1 MRTQKLKNTGNSNYY
16 GSVVRSEGVWPS
28 SPHVDRS
35 LNLFLDSMGDNKIV
49 TARSVPSGFASPVSL
64 MPNIQAEKGTKSDA
78 SVGCRLFGINL
89 ITNSTIVSP
98 DREPT
103 CLVMAS
109 SIDRGS
115 TPVSASE
122 ADKAQINE
130 VSKLLVEQKIT
141 SEAPPRMDTQG
152 KQGSSSRSRTK
163 VKNVSS

>member
-1 MRTQKLKNTGNSNYY
+1 MTQLGTNAEVQSSDSQVVWTQKLKNIGNSNYY

-35 LNLFLDSMGDNKIV
+35 LNLFPDSMGD
-49 TARSVPSGFASPVSL
+49 
-64 MPNIQAEKGTKSDA
+64 KGTKSDA

-103 CLVMAS
+103 CSVMAS
-109 SIDRGS
+109 PIDRGS

-122 ADKAQINE
+122 ADKGQINE